1 MKFTDYVVTE
11 TTGSSVDPLGYL
23 KPSGV
28 VSSKVFRQ
36 FTVLS
41 NHPAYQGFLAFAFSY
56 LAERSI
62 TPSKRDF
69 ARRVRD
75 LEILWGI
82 LNVRAGD
89 SVVNITKFDPLANL
103 DSLRL
108 SQVRQRPALYARLNY
123 GVLGHYASPSAL
135 WKILEPGATGLTGQ
149 GDKLATAWRYRK
161 GSDFTQ
167 LADQWLNDDDLF
179 AIKDIES
186 WQTKYRLS
194 AIPENSE
201 KVVWQSLINE
211 FCAKDPI
218 IASLWQK
225 PVPQKILDLS
235 SAEGTYPLF
244 FPTLQTHY
252 AGHDELCRRIERCN
266 RFERLSGL
274 VQFAFEWEYVRRMDE
289 IRVVGL
295 TQGNLPAVVAREIA
309 NAATKLLPEPDEK
322 EFWYL
327 PGTLSTIADHE
338 TMADAILAHH
348 TRHQR
353 SKGASP
359 FISGDTI
366 AVQDRVRAKE
376 FVNFFDK
383 MVSDPEQLVGAVQW
397 RYHRNW
403 HFGRAYEWQHYAGVA

>member
-11 TTGSSVDPLGYL
+11 TIGNSVDPLGYL

-56 LAERSI
+56 LAGRSI

-75 LEILWGI
+75 LEILWGL

-89 SVVNITKFDPLANL
+89 SVVNVTKFEPIANF
-103 DSLRL
+103 DSLCL
-108 SQVRQRPALYARLNY
+108 SQVRQRSALYARLNY

-135 WKILEPGATGLTGQ
+135 WKILEPGATGLTSQ
-149 GDKLATAWRYRK
+149 GVELATAWRYRQ
-161 GSDFTQ
+161 GCDFAQ

-179 AIKDIES
+179 VINDLET
-186 WQTKYRLS
+186 WQSSYRLS
-194 AIPENSE
+194 AEPGQPE
-201 KVVWQSLINE
+201 KKIWQSLIAE
-211 FCAKDPI
+211 FCARDPV
-218 IASLWQK
+218 IAPLWQK
-225 PVPQKILDLS
+225 PVTQEILALS
-235 SAEGTYPLF
+235 TTEDTYPLF

-252 AGHDELCRRIERCN
+252 AGSNELCRRIERCN
-266 RFERLSGL
+266 RFERFSGL
-274 VQFAFEWEYVRRMDE
+274 VQFVFEWEYVRRLDE
-289 IRVVGL
+289 IRLKGL
-295 TQGNLPAVVAREIA
+295 TQGNLPAVVTSEIA
-309 NAATKLLPEPDEK
+309 IAATNLLPDPDEK

-327 PGTLSTIADHE
+327 PATLSAISDHE
-338 TMADAILAHH
+338 TMAEAILAHH

-366 AVQDRVRAKE
+366 AVQERVRAME
-376 FVNFFDK
+376 FVNFFDR
-383 MVSDPEQLVGAVQW
+383 MVSNTTRLVDAVQW

-403 HFGRAYEWQHYAGVA
+403 HFGRAHEWQRYAGVA

>member
-36 FTVLS
+36 FTGLS

-218 IASLWQK
+218 ISSLWQK

>member
-11 TTGSSVDPLGYL
+11 TTGNSVDPLGYL

-28 VSSKVFRQ
+28 VSSKIFRQ

-75 LEILWGI
+75 LEILWGL

-89 SVVNITKFDPLANL
+89 SVVNVTKFEPIANR

-108 SQVRQRPALYARLNY
+108 SQVQQRPALYARLNY

-135 WKILEPGATGLTGQ
+135 WRILEPGATGLTSQ
-149 GDKLATAWRYRK
+149 GVELATAWRYRLD
-161 GSDFTQ
+161 SDFAQ
-167 LADQWLNDDDLF
+167 LADQWFNDDDLF
-179 AIKDIES
+179 GIDDLDT

-194 AIPENSE
+194 AEPEKSE
-201 KVVWQSLINE
+201 KNVWKSLIEE
-211 FCAKDPI
+211 FCVRDLVTAP
-218 IASLWQK
+218 LWQR
-225 PVPQKILDLS
+225 PVTQAILTLS
-235 SAEGTYPLF
+235 TAEDTYPQF
-244 FPTLQTHY
+244 FPALQIHY
-252 AGHDELCRRIERCN
+252 AGSNELCRRIERCS

-274 VQFAFEWEYVRRMDE
+274 VQFVFEWEYVRRLDE
-289 IRVVGL
+289 IRRTGL
-295 TQGNLPAVVAREIA
+295 TVGNLPAVVTREIA
-309 NAATKLLPEPDEK
+309 IAATNLLPEPDEK

-327 PGTLSTIADHE
+327 PATLSAISDHE
-338 TMADAILAHH
+338 TMVEAILAHH

-359 FISGDTI
+359 FISGDSI
-366 AVQDRVRAKE
+366 AVQERVRVME

-383 MVSDPEQLVGAVQW
+383 MVCDPTRLVDAVQW

-403 HFGRAYEWQHYAGVA
+403 HFGRAHEWQRYAGVA

>member
-11 TTGSSVDPLGYL
+11 TTGNSVDPLGYL
-23 KPSGV
+23 RPSGV
-28 VSSKVFRQ
+28 VSSNVFRQ

-56 LAERSI
+56 LAGRSI

-89 SVVNITKFDPLANL
+89 SVVNVTKFDPIANF

-108 SQVRQRPALYARLNY
+108 SQVRTRSALYARLNY

-135 WKILEPGATGLTGQ
+135 WKILEQGATGLTSQ
-149 GDKLATAWRYRK
+149 GVELATAWRYRQ
-161 GSDFTQ
+161 GSDFAH
-167 LADQWLNDDDLF
+167 LVDQWLNDDDLF
-179 AIKDIES
+179 AIDDLET

-194 AIPENSE
+194 AEPEQPE
-201 KVVWQSLINE
+201 KKIWQSLIE
-211 FCAKDPI
+211 DFCAKDPV
-218 IASLWQK
+218 IAPLWQK
-225 PVPQKILDLS
+225 PVPQDILVLS
-235 SAEGTYPLF
+235 TAKDTYPLF
-244 FPTLQTHY
+244 FPALQTHY
-252 AGHDELCRRIERCN
+252 SGSHELCRRIERCN

-274 VQFAFEWEYVRRMDE
+274 VQFVFEWEYVRRLDE
-289 IRVVGL
+289 IRLKGL
-295 TQGNLPAVVAREIA
+295 TQGNLPAVVTSEIA
-309 NAATKLLPEPDEK
+309 IAATNLLPEPDEK

-327 PGTLSTIADHE
+327 PATLAAISDHE
-338 TMADAILAHH
+338 TMAEAILAHH

-359 FISGDTI
+359 FISGDSI
-366 AVQDRVRAKE
+366 AVQDRVRAME

-383 MVSDPEQLVGAVQW
+383 MFIKFIEDVVNGKYKAGQLIEYGIAD
-397 RYHRNW
+397 
-403 HFGRAYEWQHYAGVA
+403 

>member
-11 TTGSSVDPLGYL
+11 TTGNSVDPLGYL

-41 NHPAYQGFLAFAFSY
+41 NHPSYQGFLAFAFSY
-56 LAERSI
+56 LAGRSI

-75 LEILWGI
+75 LEILWGL

-89 SVVNITKFDPLANL
+89 SVVNVTKFEPIANF

-108 SQVRQRPALYARLNY
+108 SQVRTRSALYARLNY

-135 WKILEPGATGLTGQ
+135 WKILEPGATGLTSQ
-149 GDKLATAWRYRK
+149 GVQLATAWRSRQ
-161 GSDFTQ
+161 GSDFSH
-167 LADQWLNDDDLF
+167 LVDQWLNDDDLF
-179 AIKDIES
+179 AIDDLET
-186 WQTKYRLS
+186 WQTRYRLS
-194 AIPENSE
+194 AEPEQAE
-201 KVVWQSLINE
+201 KKIWQLLIEE
-211 FCAKDPI
+211 FCAKDPV
-218 IASLWQK
+218 IAPLWKK
-225 PVPQKILDLS
+225 PVPQQILALS
-235 SAEGTYPLF
+235 TAEDTYPAF
-244 FPTLQTHY
+244 FPALLTYY
-252 AGHDELCRRIERCN
+252 AGSHELCRRIDRCN

-274 VQFAFEWEYVRRMDE
+274 VQFVFEWEYVRRLDE
-289 IRVVGL
+289 IRLKGL
-295 TQGNLPAVVAREIA
+295 TQGNLPAVVTSEIVI
-309 NAATKLLPEPDEK
+309 AAKNLLPEPGEK

-327 PGTLSTIADHE
+327 PATLAGISDHE
-338 TMADAILAHH
+338 TMAEAILAHH

-359 FISGDTI
+359 FISGDSI
-366 AVQDRVRAKE
+366 AVQERVRAME

-383 MVSDPEQLVGAVQW
+383 MVSDTSKLVDAVQW

-403 HFGRAYEWQHYAGVA
+403 HFGRAHEWQRYAGVA

>member
-11 TTGSSVDPLGYL
+11 TTGNSVDPLGYL
-23 KPSGV
+23 RPIGV

-41 NHPAYQGFLAFAFSY
+41 NHPAYQGFLAFTFSY
-56 LAERSI
+56 LAGRKI

-89 SVVNITKFDPLANL
+89 SVVNVTKFEPIANF

-108 SQVRQRPALYARLNY
+108 SQVRQRSALYARLNY
-123 GVLGHYASPSAL
+123 GVLGHYARPSVL
-135 WKILEPGATGLTGQ
+135 WKILESGATGLTSR
-149 GDKLATAWRYRK
+149 GDELATAWRYRQ
-161 GSDFTQ
+161 GSDFTH
-167 LADQWLNDDDLF
+167 LADKWLNDEDLF
-179 AIKDIES
+179 AVDNVDA

-194 AIPENSE
+194 ATPENSE
-201 KVVWQSLINE
+201 KKVWQSLIDE
-211 FCAKDPI
+211 FCAEDPVT
-218 IASLWQK
+218 APLWQK
-225 PVPQKILDLS
+225 PVPQEILALS
-235 SAEGTYPLF
+235 TTEDTYPLF
-244 FPTLQTHY
+244 FPALQTHY
-252 AGHDELCRRIERCN
+252 AGSDELCRRIERCN

-274 VQFAFEWEYVRRMDE
+274 VQFVFEWEYVRRLDE
-289 IRVVGL
+289 IRLKGL
-295 TQGNLPAVVAREIA
+295 KQGNLPAVVTSEIA
-309 NAATKLLPEPDEK
+309 NAGTNLLPGPDEK
-322 EFWYL
+322 EFWSL
-327 PGTLSTIADHE
+327 PGTLSAISDHE
-338 TMADAILAHH
+338 TMVEAILAHH

-366 AVQDRVRAKE
+366 AVQERVRAIE
-376 FVNFFDK
+376 FINFFDK
-383 MVSDPEQLVGAVQW
+383 MVSDPRLLVDAVQW

-403 HFGRAYEWQHYAGVA
+403 HFWRANEWQRYAGVA

>member
-11 TTGSSVDPLGYL
+11 TTGGSVDPLGYL

-56 LAERSI
+56 LAGRSI

-89 SVVNITKFDPLANL
+89 SVVNVTKFAPLTNL

-123 GVLGHYASPSAL
+123 GVLGHYASPSAF

-161 GSDFTQ
+161 GSDFAQ

-179 AIKDIES
+179 DIKEIES
-186 WQTKYRLS
+186 WQTRYRLS
-194 AIPENSE
+194 AIPEQSE
-201 KVVWQSLINE
+201 KNVWRSLIE
-211 FCAKDPI
+211 DFCAKDPI
-218 IASLWQK
+218 IAPLWQK
-225 PVPQKILDLS
+225 PVPQEILALS
-235 SAEGTYPLF
+235 AAEGTYPLF
-244 FPTLQTHY
+244 FPALQTHY
-252 AGHDELCRRIERCN
+252 AGRDELCKRIERCN

-289 IRVVGL
+289 IRVIGL
-295 TQGNLPAVVAREIA
+295 TPGNLPAVVTSEIA

-338 TMADAILAHH
+338 TMVDCILAHH

-366 AVQDRVRAKE
+366 AVQERVRAKE

-383 MVSDPEQLVGAVQW
+383 MVSDPKQLVNAVQW

-403 HFGRAYEWQHYAGVA
+403 HFGRAYEWQQYSRVA

>member
-23 KPSGV
+23 KLSGV

-167 LADQWLNDDDLF
+167 LADQWLNDDELF

>member
-11 TTGSSVDPLGYL
+11 TTGNSVDPLGYL

-28 VSSKVFRQ
+28 VSGKLFRQ

-56 LAERSI
+56 LAGRSI

-89 SVVNITKFDPLANL
+89 SVVNVTKFEPLASL
-103 DSLRL
+103 GSLRL
-108 SQVRQRPALYARLNY
+108 SLVRQRPALYARLNY

-135 WKILEPGATGLTGQ
+135 WKILEPGPSGLTRH
-149 GDKLATAWRYRK
+149 GDELASAWRYRR
-161 GSDFTQ
+161 GSDFAQ
-167 LADQWLNDDDLF
+167 LADQWLNDENLF
-179 AIKDIES
+179 AIDDIDT
-186 WQTKYRLS
+186 WQSKYRLS
-194 AIPENSE
+194 AEPETSE
-201 KVVWQSLINE
+201 KTVWQMLIE
-211 FCAKDPI
+211 GFCAKDPV
-218 IASLWQK
+218 IAPLWQK
-225 PVPQKILDLS
+225 PVPQKILALS
-235 SAEGTYPLF
+235 TAEETYPLF
-244 FPTLQTHY
+244 FPALQTHY
-252 AGHDELCRRIERCN
+252 AGCDELCRRIERCN

-289 IRVVGL
+289 IRVIGL
-295 TQGNLPAVVAREIA
+295 TPGNLPAIVTSEIA
-309 NAATKLLPEPDEK
+309 NAAIKLLPEPDER
-322 EFWYL
+322 EYWYL
-327 PGTLSTIADHE
+327 PGTLSAITEHS

-383 MVSDPEQLVGAVQW
+383 MASDPNQLVDAAQW

-403 HFGRAYEWQHYAGVA
+403 HFWRAHEWQRYAGVA

>member
-11 TTGSSVDPLGYL
+11 TTGNSVDPLGYL

-41 NHPAYQGFLAFAFSY
+41 NHPAYQGFLAFVFSY
-56 LAERSI
+56 LAGRSI

-69 ARRVRD
+69 AKRVRD
-75 LEILWGI
+75 LEILWGL

-89 SVVNITKFDPLANL
+89 SVVNVTKFEPIANF

-108 SQVRQRPALYARLNY
+108 SQVRTRSALYARLNY

-135 WKILEPGATGLTGQ
+135 WKILEQGATGLTSQ
-149 GDKLATAWRYRK
+149 GVELATAWRYRQ
-161 GSDFTQ
+161 GSDFAH
-167 LADQWLNDDDLF
+167 LADQWLNDCDLF
-179 AIKDIES
+179 AIDDLET
-186 WQTKYRLS
+186 WQTRYRLS
-194 AIPENSE
+194 AEPEKPE
-201 KVVWQSLINE
+201 KKIWQSLIE
-211 FCAKDPI
+211 DFCTKDPV
-218 IASLWQK
+218 IAPLWQK
-225 PVPQKILDLS
+225 PVPQEILALS
-235 SAEGTYPLF
+235 TAEDTYPLF
-244 FPTLQTHY
+244 FPALQTHY
-252 AGHDELCRRIERCN
+252 AGSHELCRRIERCN

-274 VQFAFEWEYVRRMDE
+274 VQFVFEWEYVRRLDE
-289 IRVVGL
+289 IRLKGL
-295 TQGNLPAVVAREIA
+295 TQGNLPAVVTSEIA
-309 NAATKLLPEPDEK
+309 IAATNLLPEPDEK

-327 PGTLSTIADHE
+327 PATLSAISDHE
-338 TMADAILAHH
+338 TMAEAILAHH

-366 AVQDRVRAKE
+366 AVQERVRAME

-383 MVSDPEQLVGAVQW
+383 MVSDTAKLVDAVQW

-403 HFGRAYEWQHYAGVA
+403 HFGRAHEWQRYAGVA